1 MKRVL
6 FIVSAILL
14 CMQASAYRLQEVAVK
29 SECMNKDVP
38 VNVITPD
45 SYEDGLEFPVVY
57 LLHGYSD
64 NHQRWATGGHI
75 GALADKHDVIV
86 VMPDGAYSSWY
97 FDSPVDPTFKYETFV
112 SKELV
117 EHVDANFKTRKD
129 RKARAITGLSMG
141 GHGAMYL
148 ALRHQDVFATVGS
161 MSGGVDIR
169 PFPNNWHLSKRLGTI
184 EEHPEN
190 WEANT
195 VINLTHLIQPD
206 SLNIIFD
213 CGVDDFFYE
222 VNCNLHKK
230 LLEAKIPHDFIS
242 RPGKHNWPYWFN
254 SVRYQFLFF
263 SDRFNEANNQ

>member
-1 MKRVL
+1 M
-6 FIVSAILL
+6 
-14 CMQASAYRLQEVAVK
+14 K

-148 ALRHQDVFATVGS
+148 AIRHQDVFANVGS

-263 SDRFNEANNQ
+263 ADRFCDTGKQ

>member
-1 MKRVL
+1 
-6 FIVSAILL
+6 
-14 CMQASAYRLQEVAVK
+14 
-29 SECMNKDVP
+29 
-38 VNVITPD
+38 
-45 SYEDGLEFPVVY
+45 
-57 LLHGYSD
+57 
-64 NHQRWATGGHI
+64 
-75 GALADKHDVIV
+75 
-86 VMPDGAYSSWY
+86 MPDGAYSSWY

-148 ALRHQDVFATVGS
+148 AIRHQDVFANVGS

-230 LLEAKIPHDFIS
+230 LLDAKIPHDFIS